1 MLAAAGEVTVVK
13 LGGSFVQRYDS
24 TATYVVELLNVNKF
38 DNILNG
44 LLNAKAEKMLLNTA
58 VQNTSLIGVM
68 FLVLVIQGD
77 PNQNFRFQMTVALNL
92 CIPGPIMA
100 KP

>member
-44 LLNAKAEKMLLNTA
+44 LLNAKAEKMLLNTE
-58 VQNTSLIGVM
+58 SGSEH
-68 FLVLVIQGD
+68 FLDRRYVFSSSNIRPFSCQ
-77 PNQNFRFQMTVALNL
+77 FE
-92 CIPGPIMA
+92 
-100 KP
+100 